1 MASTAH
7 VDTFARDHLPPRE
20 AQPEFVF
27 DLPELQFPERLNCA
41 RELLDRHVAEGRGG
55 RMCVR
60 APGGPAWTYAELQQ
74 QADAIAHVLSKS
86 AASSPAT
93 ACCCAPP
100 TSRCSSPAGSR

>member
-1 MASTAH
+1 MTSSAH

-27 DLPELQFPERLNCA
+27 DLPELQFPARLNCA
-41 RELLDRHVAEGRGG
+41 RELLDRHVAEGRGD

-74 QADAIAHVLSKS
+74 KADAIAHVLV
-86 AASSPAT
+86 AECGLVPAT
-93 ACCCAPP
+93 GCCCAPP
-100 TSRCSSPAGSR
+100 TSRCSSRAGSR